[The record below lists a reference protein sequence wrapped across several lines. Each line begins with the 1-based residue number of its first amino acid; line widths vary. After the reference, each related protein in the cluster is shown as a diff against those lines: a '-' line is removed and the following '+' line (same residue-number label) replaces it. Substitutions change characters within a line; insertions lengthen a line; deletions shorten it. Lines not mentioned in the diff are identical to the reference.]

1 MRSKELKNE
10 LQIKS
15 YNHGGKKTE
24 TSGNG
29 WVENGRETN
38 QLREGLVLF
47 SLGFNGKAR
56 ACPHAIHSLSWA
68 PPNTLPL
75 MGCPLAAWAS
85 PLISLFSC
93 TVFSLFVIFSV
104 LLLAFIPVSP

>member
-47 SLGFNGKAR
+47 SLGFNGKHVRVPTPYTLLAELLQTPFPWWGAR
-56 ACPHAIHSLSWA
+56 WPPGHPLSFHCFHVQFFHSL
-68 PPNTLPL
+68 
-75 MGCPLAAWAS
+75 
-85 PLISLFSC
+85 
-93 TVFSLFVIFSV
+93 
-104 LLLAFIPVSP
+104 